1 MVMNRIL
8 SYGSLREGDY
18 NFDRMKDMFGNKG
31 IKRLDTFIL
40 SNYRIYNLGHY
51 PGLNKSNNELDKVTF
66 DLLEVSD
73 ECMDFIRRME
83 RGAGYTEELIKEY
96 NALLFVYDTDLGKYK
111 DTEFISSGD
120 WLKYLKQKEL
130 V

>member
-1 MVMNRIL
+1 MNRIL

-18 NFDRMKDMFGNKG
+18 NFDRMKDMFGDKG

-40 SNYRIYNLGHY
+40 PNYRIYDLGYY

-66 DLLEVSD
+66 DLLEVSNA
-73 ECMDFIRRME
+73 CMDFIRRME

-96 NALLFVYDTDLGKYK
+96 NAVLFVYDTNLSKYK